1 MWRNRN
7 GPHRLTPV
15 DSNTTRIDIR
25 PPEASDSYV
34 ISITSSAR
42 LQKDPL
48 PSVHRLT
55 VTSRIVTLN
64 VKLKKIDKRKVF
76 WPTLLTPIPIRLS
89 LGDTLPFVV
98 PLTRLCSELVLL
110 DNGKRLS
117 LAAVLIIPFDA
128 GCHSPTTPPKKTGH
142 HSTPPSTSS
151 SYAPAALLFIR
162 PFDSIRCL
170 TGSVIQLSP
179 MDRSHLHLA
188 RRRKVPWML

>member
-15 DSNTTRIDIR
+15 DSNTNRIDIR

-128 GCHSPTTPPKKTGH
+128 GCHSPTTPPKKNCPSL
-142 HSTPPSTSS
+142 HSSIDLLVLCS
-151 SYAPAALLFIR
+151 AALLFIR